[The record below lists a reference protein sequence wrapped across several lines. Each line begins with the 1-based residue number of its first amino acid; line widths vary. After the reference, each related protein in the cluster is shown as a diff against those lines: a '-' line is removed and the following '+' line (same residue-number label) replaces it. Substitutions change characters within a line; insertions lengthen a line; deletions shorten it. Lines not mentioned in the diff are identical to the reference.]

1 MSGRGDT
8 DSPHRGG
15 QAVARAAK
23 IPPSTWPKPSP
34 ITRVHKPERSTS
46 ASIPTH
52 SGGNARRYKQFDGQA
67 RATQIALGLRNSRH
81 NEAKKGSQCRKSNAV
96 GWSDWS
102 LCHRGCSCCDL
113 LSRTGED
120 SRCRLFVAFA
130 AKPGEVVSL
139 DPIYEYL
146 KNHGYDT
153 EGEYVVIERSLVQFL
168 AAGPLVEEAIA
179 QANEVNLEGQRTFI
193 FSAEHL
199 VAIALQT
206 DRAKDKARILQ
217 FIEADVLE
225 QKRLDNILEKH
236 ELLEKWHTFQKM
248 FLCAE

>member
-1 MSGRGDT
+1 MKLKKVVNVVNQMQSDGVIGRYAI
-8 DSPHRGG
+8 GG
-15 QAVARAAK
+15 AVA
-23 IPPSTWPKPSP
+23 
-34 ITRVHKPERSTS
+34 
-46 ASIPTH
+46 
-52 SGGNARRYKQFDGQA
+52 
-67 RATQIALGLRNSRH
+67 ATYYL
-81 NEAKKGSQCRKSNAV
+81 EPV
-96 GWSDWS
+96 
-102 LCHRGCSCCDL
+102 
-113 LSRTGED
+113 RTLD
-120 SRCRLFVAFA
+120 VDIFVAFA

-146 KNHGYDT
+146 KKHGYDT

-179 QANEVNLEGQRTFI
+179 QANEVNLEGQQTFV

-236 ELLEKWHTFQKM
+236 QLLEKWHTFQKM
-248 FLCAE
+248 FLSAE